1 MSTQT
6 ELVIGVDFLT
16 LPSRDLEA
24 SARFYGEVL
33 GLERSA
39 VWQREGQPPLGMEFE
54 TGTVTIALIDPTA
67 VGQEFA
73 RHGFPVALRVPD
85 VQAAREQL
93 EAAGGDLLRRDDGHR
108 RLPHDPLRRPRRQRA
123 DAAQTVRAEAV
134 TARPS

>member
-24 SARFYGEVL
+24 SARFYGDVL

-39 VWQREGQPPLGMEFE
+39 VWQREGQPALGMEFE
-54 TGTVTIALIDPTA
+54 TGTVTIALIDPA
-67 VGQEFA
+67 AIGQEFV

-85 VQAAREQL
+85 VQAARERL
-93 EAAGGDLLRRDDGHR
+93 EAEGVTFFGETMDTGVCHMTHFADPDGNVLMLHR
-108 RLPHDPLRRPRRQRA
+108 RYAPKQ
-123 DAAQTVRAEAV
+123 
-134 TARPS
+134 

>member
-24 SARFYGEVL
+24 SARFYGDVL

-39 VWQREGQPPLGMEFE
+39 VWQREGQPALGMEFE

-67 VGQEFA
+67 IGQEFA

-85 VQAAREQL
+85 VQAARERL
-93 EAAGGDLLRRDDGHR
+93 EAEGVTFFGETMDTGVCHMTHFADPDGNVLMLHR
-108 RLPHDPLRRPRRQRA
+108 RYAPKQ
-123 DAAQTVRAEAV
+123 
-134 TARPS
+134 

>member
-24 SARFYGEVL
+24 SARFYGDVL

-39 VWQREGQPPLGMEFE
+39 VWQREGQPALGMEFE

-67 VGQEFA
+67 IGQEFA

-85 VQAAREQL
+85 VQAARERL
-93 EAAGGDLLRRDDGHR
+93 EAEGVTFFGETMDTGVCHMTHFADPDGNVLMLHR
-108 RLPHDPLRRPRRQRA
+108 RYAPKR
-123 DAAQTVRAEAV
+123 
-134 TARPS
+134 